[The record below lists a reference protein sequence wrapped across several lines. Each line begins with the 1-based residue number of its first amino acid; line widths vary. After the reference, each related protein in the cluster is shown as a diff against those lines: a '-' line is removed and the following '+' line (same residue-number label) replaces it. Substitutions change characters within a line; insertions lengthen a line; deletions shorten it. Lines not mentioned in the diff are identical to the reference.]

1 MSKSTL
7 TPINLLSASADPTLP
22 TLKTGDIYFNTTS
35 GVFKIY
41 NGTNWLTMT
50 AMLVLG
56 PSTSI
61 PAGTPAGT
69 VIIRTAV

>member
-1 MSKSTL
+1 MSTKTL
-7 TPINLLSASADPTLP
+7 SPVNILSASADPTLP
-22 TLKTGDIYFNTTS
+22 TLRAGDVYFNTTS
-35 GVFKIY
+35 SVFKIY

-56 PSTSI
+56 PSTTV